1 MDQPNVILIFTDNQ
15 QAATLGCYGNSEV
28 HTPHTDALAG
38 QGFLFEKAFCA
49 NAFCSACRAS
59 ALTGMVPSQH
69 GVHSWIDDR
78 NMDQWPAG
86 WHALAGLATLPEQ
99 MQAMGYRTGLFGKY
113 HLGDPK
119 TPGPGWDSWVTMAD
133 GHVRSFYDNDIFD
146 NGETYRQPGHSVDF
160 FTDKA
165 LEFMADAKAPYF
177 AYIPF
182 PAPYGHWPAT
192 KDDRRNRYSELYE
205 DCPMT
210 SVPRMGLSAEAVR
223 NYDMVKSGS
232 GKGLDFSLLMRAP
245 NDLPTLR
252 NYYSQ
257 ISMLDEAV
265 GRIAEA
271 APDAF
276 IIFTT
281 DHGLSLGHHGFWG
294 HGGSTYP
301 SNLHLA
307 AHSIPMILR
316 HEGHIA
322 AGGRSPIHVSNI
334 DLHATILDYVGGT
347 PDPALPSRS
356 FAGLLRG
363 ETVADW
369 GADEVFSEQEETR
382 VIRTPQWAFFKRFN
396 RPGAPALPD
405 ELFNVVTD
413 PDETTNLAADPGHAH
428 VVAELGAR
436 IDAFFDRHARAPAD
450 MWSGGQP
457 IQNSMM
463 QSYWRDIWGDDWT
476 PVYDYDDS

>member
-1 MDQPNVILIFTDNQ
+1 MPGPNVILIFTDNQ

-28 HTPHTDALAG
+28 HTPNIDRLAKEG
-38 QGFLFEKAFCA
+38 MLFEKAFCA

-59 ALTGMVPSQH
+59 ALTGLLPSQH

-78 NMDQWPAG
+78 NMQNWPEG
-86 WHALAGLATLPEQ
+86 WHALSGLSTLPE
-99 MQAMGYRTGLFGKY
+99 ALKERGYMTGLFGKY
-113 HLGDPK
+113 HLGDP
-119 TPGPGWDSWVTMAD
+119 TSPGTGWDSWVTMAD
-133 GHVRSFYDNDIFD
+133 GHVRSFYDNQIFD
-146 NGETYRQPGHSVDF
+146 NGECYEQPGHSVDF
-160 FTDKA
+160 FTEKA
-165 LEFMADAKAPYF
+165 LEFIASAERPYF

-192 KDDRRNRYSELYE
+192 GDGRRNRHAGLYD
-205 DCPMT
+205 DCPMH
-210 SVPRMGLSAEAVR
+210 SVPRLGLSAAAVR

-232 GKGLDFSLLMRAP
+232 GKGLDFSMLMRAP

-257 ISMLDEAV
+257 ITMIDDAV

-271 APDAF
+271 APDALL
-276 IIFTT
+276 IFTT

-307 AHSIPMILR
+307 AHSIPLICR
-316 HEGHIA
+316 HDGHIA
-322 AGGRSPIHVSNI
+322 AASATPIHVSNVDI
-334 DLHATILDYVGGT
+334 FATILDYVGAG
-347 PDPALPSRS
+347 PQPSLPSRS

-363 ETVADW
+363 EEVADW
-369 GADEVFSEQEETR
+369 GEDEVYSEQEETR
-382 VIRTPQWAFFKRFN
+382 VIRTPQWALFKRYDRQN
-396 RPGAPALPD
+396 APDLHD

-413 PDETTNLAADPGHAH
+413 PGETVNLAADPGHAH
-428 VVAELGAR
+428 IVADLSAR
-436 IDAFFDRHARAPAD
+436 IEAFFARHARRHAD
-450 MWSGGQP
+450 MWQGGRP

-463 QSYWRDIWGDDWT
+463 QSYWRDIWGPDWQ
-476 PVYDYDDS
+476 PVYGYDGD